1 MNLNEHHES
10 LHIYIY
16 INHKIAG
23 ELLQLITIYINVL
36 IYSSSVESLEWNI
49 CTANT
54 LSFHLILMATSLKC
68 CSTQKL
74 GKQDTCPRLA
84 R

>member
-23 ELLQLITIYINVL
+23 KLLQLITIYINVIQFL
-36 IYSSSVESLEWNI
+36 CTSNSVESLDWNI
-49 CTANT
+49 GAADTFN
-54 LSFHLILMATSLKC
+54 SLF
-68 CSTQKL
+68 
-74 GKQDTCPRLA
+74 
-84 R
+84 